1 MRTSRTHQL
10 GEFISPGKFQRSRE
24 FPAFLN
30 LSVSHQ
36 QNEKNGNSYVEP
48 PSLSEYTFY
57 FDTRINPR
65 LSQTLNLLKPLA
77 RGQVANGQSRRP
89 LRAGPSK
96 RWPPKG

>member
-36 QNEKNGNSYVEP
+36 RNEKNGNSYVEAAI
-48 PSLSEYTFY
+48 T
-57 FDTRINPR
+57 
-65 LSQTLNLLKPLA
+65 K
-77 RGQVANGQSRRP
+77 
-89 LRAGPSK
+89 
-96 RWPPKG
+96 